1 MQSDL
6 NFSKDYHNVLSF
18 IEKFNPVEGCY
29 SLRFEEFLDINIQ
42 ITKDLKDKIPTQSHS
57 IKFCYTSSSS
67 VLTN

>member
-29 SLRFEEFLDINIQ
+29 SLRFEEFFDINIQ
-42 ITKDLKDKIPTQSHS
+42 ITKDLKDKIPTQ
-57 IKFCYTSSSS
+57 
-67 VLTN
+67 